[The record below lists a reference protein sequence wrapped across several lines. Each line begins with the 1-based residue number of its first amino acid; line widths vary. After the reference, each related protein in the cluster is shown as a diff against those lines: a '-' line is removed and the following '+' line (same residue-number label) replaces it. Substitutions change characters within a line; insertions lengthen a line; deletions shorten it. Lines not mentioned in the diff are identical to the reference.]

1 MQIPML
7 RATSETFN
15 CGKFMSMGG
24 PVRKVRIETGNLSDH
39 KHYPSLGLDEGVRML
54 HCNGIYLG
62 GGDWPAVLSHVQFPA
77 VDDIRYLL
85 GAKASSPL
93 CKNIQYGFLYFHFQ
107 SLDEMVT
114 KSAFPA
120 I

>member
-1 MQIPML
+1 MFML
-7 RATSETFN
+7 S
-15 CGKFMSMGG
+15 
-24 PVRKVRIETGNLSDH
+24 IESNH
-39 KHYPSLGLDEGVRML
+39 QHYPSLGLDEGVRML

-62 GGDWPAVLSHVQFPA
+62 GGDWPAVLSYMQLPA
-77 VDDIRYLL
+77 VDNLRYLL
-85 GAKASSPL
+85 GAKATAPL